1 MRNPWKD
8 VKDGVQPPL
17 FHLPASAVTLQALV
31 DTDNHSLVFGVQT
44 VDPISD
50 HLVALWTSA
59 PVPLDRYLKMLHE
72 AHREYLEQLWNATG
86 PFSD

>member
-17 FHLPASAVTLQALV
+17 FHLPAAAVTLQALV
-31 DTDNHSLVFGVQT
+31 DHDNGTVVFAVQT

-50 HLVALWTSA
+50 HLIALWSSS
-59 PVPLDRYLKMLHE
+59 PVPVERYLKALHE
-72 AHREYLEQLWNATG
+72 AHREFLEQTWEACG
-86 PFSD
+86 PFA